1 MQKPL
6 AIFNSKKIFY
16 GWFILAGAF
25 IILFFNAICYSI
37 LGIVMKPVSVDMG
50 WTSTSMSSAVFIYM
64 IIHSVS
70 VPVGGKVYDRFG
82 PKVAII
88 LFSLFILVG
97 NLLAAFTRSYLL
109 FIIAFGVFVGIG
121 MGGPASPLLGAIICK
136 WFTKYRGLAISLA
149 IAGFCAGLFVL
160 VPLTSFF
167 VEKVGWRPAFIAVG
181 VVLFVVNTV
190 ITLTI
195 IKGDPKDF
203 GLLPL
208 GADETGSTPAKAFDP
223 AHDLN
228 MANALKTSGFWFML
242 IVMTVCGV
250 GCTYMSMY
258 FINVAV
264 DYNVNFQTAST
275 ILGFTGIYSIIGMLV
290 AGPLADKMGGRWP
303 LAISMLFRVIG
314 FAAVLYAQTIFTF
327 NILAL
332 LMGLTLMA
340 TLPISNTVAANMFGT
355 SHIGFITGIFT
366 TGHHAGGAVLAILVG
381 IIFKATGSYIAIF
394 IIIIIICAIGV
405 AAALLLREKRY
416 YVESGK
422 IVQEK

>member
-6 AIFNSKKIFY
+6 ALFNSKKIFY
-16 GWFILAGAF
+16 GWFVLAGAF

-37 LGIVMKPVSVDMG
+37 LGIVMKPVSIDMG
-50 WTSTSMSSAVFIYM
+50 WTPSSMSTAVFIYM
-64 IIHSVS
+64 IIHSIS

-82 PKVAII
+82 PRVAII
-88 LFSLFILVG
+88 LFSLFILAG
-97 NLLAAFTRSYLL
+97 NILAAFTHSYVL
-109 FIIAFGVFVGIG
+109 FIIAFGVLVGIG

-136 WFTKYRGLAISLA
+136 WFTRYRGLAISLA
-149 IAGFCAGLFVL
+149 IAGFCAGLFIL
-160 VPLTSFF
+160 VPITSYF
-167 VEKVGWRPAFIAVG
+167 VEHVGWRQAFLTVG
-181 VVLFVVNTV
+181 IVLFIVNTI

-208 GADETGSTPAKAFDP
+208 GAGEIGNKPIRSCDP
-223 AHDLN
+223 AYDIN
-228 MANALKTSGFWFML
+228 MGNALKTSGFWYML

-264 DYNVNFQTAST
+264 DYNMEMQSASN
-275 ILGFTGIYSIIGMLV
+275 ILGLTGIYSIAGMLV

-303 LAISMLFRVIG
+303 LAIAMLFRVVG
-314 FAAVLYAQTIFTF
+314 FGVILYAQTIFTF
-327 NILAL
+327 NILTL

-340 TLPISNTVAANMFGT
+340 TLPISNTVAARMFGT

-366 TGHHAGGAVLAILVG
+366 TGHHAGGAILAILVG
-381 IIFKATGSYIAIF
+381 IIFKATGNYNMVF
-394 IIIIIICAIGV
+394 IITLIICAVGV
-405 AAALLLREKRY
+405 VTALLIKEKRY
-416 YVESGK
+416 YLENGK
-422 IVQEK
+422 IIQEN